1 VTLEIVN
8 DIGAE
13 DGAEQLEVTFVINAL
28 MRMSI
33 QNGSLNIVHEA
44 RCEVWVRVSIIR
56 TSSMTT
62 FK

>member
-28 MRMSI
+28 KERSV
-33 QNGSLNIVHEA
+33 QNASLNIVHEA
-44 RCEVWVRVSIIR
+44 GCEVWVRVSIIR
-56 TSSMTT
+56 TRSMTT